1 MPKADNNEGHRE
13 TTIDTAW
20 KENDTLES
28 GQRYGLM
35 ENERIMS
42 GCKRICFCYGYTLSW
57 CEYKCIPYFL
67 LFMYPIVFIMGFYSG
82 LNSNCHYNSSNS
94 T

>member
-1 MPKADNNEGHRE
+1 MPKAEGYQGKKEDTIILNNE
-13 TTIDTAW
+13 D
-20 KENDTLES
+20 LES

-35 ENERIMS
+35 ENERVMS
-42 GCKRICFCYGYTLSW
+42 GCKRFCFCYGYTLSW

-82 LNSNCHYNSSNS
+82 RNSNCPFN
-94 T
+94 TTLT

>member
-1 MPKADNNEGHRE
+1 MPKAEGYQGKKE
-13 TTIDTAW
+13 DTIIL
-20 KENDTLES
+20 ENDDLES

-35 ENERIMS
+35 ENERVMS

-82 LNSNCHYNSSNS
+82 LNSNCQCNS
-94 T
+94 TLT

>member
-1 MPKADNNEGHRE
+1 MPKAEGYQGKNEDTIVLNNE
-13 TTIDTAW
+13 D
-20 KENDTLES
+20 LES

-42 GCKRICFCYGYTLSW
+42 GCKRVCFCYGYTLSW
-57 CEYKCIPYFL
+57 CEYKFIPYFI

-82 LNSNCHYNSSNS
+82 RNSNCPFN
-94 T
+94 TTLT

>member
-1 MPKADNNEGHRE
+1 MPKAEEDRE
-13 TTIDTAW
+13 TTIDIAVLD
-20 KENDTLES
+20 NDNLES

-42 GCKRICFCYGYTLSW
+42 GCKRVCFCYGYTLSW

-67 LFMYPIVFIMGFYSG
+67 LLMYPIVFIMGFYSG
-82 LNSNCHYNSSNS
+82 RNSNCPFN
-94 T
+94 TTLT